1 MNYGD
6 IKTHFEALLNRSDI
20 TPTLTTNF
28 IDQSIARIQRQLRT
42 PLNENVSTY
51 TISGQ
56 TSLVTLPSDFLE
68 IISLYLD
75 GTELKRVPMSKF
87 RNWAANPVAGNPI
100 AFTRQQQNLLL
111 HPQPST
117 GSLVLYYYGEFAPMT
132 QNTDENTL
140 AAVAPD
146 LIIYGALTY
155 AADFYLDE
163 RGPLFEQKFIQFL
176 DEIQEQANDQEM
188 NGGVQSIQPSYQYA
202 DYQDGYYI
210 N

>member
-42 PLNENVSTY
+42 PLNENVNTY
-51 TISGQ
+51 TI
-56 TSLVTLPSDFLE
+56 TSQSPSVSLPNDFLE
-68 IISLYLD
+68 IISMYLD

-87 RNWAANPVAGNPI
+87 REYAANPYAGKPT
-100 AFTRQQQNLLL
+100 AFARQQSTLLL
-111 HPQPST
+111 HPQPTT
-117 GSLVLYYYGEFAPMT
+117 GDLVLYYYGEFAPMT

-140 AAVAPD
+140 AAVASD
-146 LIIYGALTY
+146 LIIYGALSF

-163 RGPLFEQKFIQFL
+163 RGPLFEEKFNQFML
-176 DEIQEQANDQEM
+176 EIQEQANDQEM
-188 NGGVQSIQPSYQYA
+188 NGGTQTIQPSYTFT
-202 DYQDGYYI
+202 DY
-210 N
+210 